1 MGTGINNN
9 MAASEFGTA
18 GALAELSAAHRAAV
32 LRRYLSNHAPAFGA
46 TEVDSMVAE
55 LRPAMTPQK
64 FARAVDSMLRI
75 VVTRLLG
82 RIENVAGDE

>member
-1 MGTGINNN
+1 MGTGMNNN
-9 MAASEFGTA
+9 MAASEFATA
-18 GALAELSAAHRAAV
+18 SVLAELTSVQRAVV
-32 LRRYLSNHAPAFGA
+32 LRRYLARHAPAFNA

-75 VVTRLLG
+75 VVVRLLG